1 MNSRLF
7 ECRILHDRFIPRRHR
22 FLYRVFMLAVDL
34 DELDLVAKNSRLL
47 RINRGGMFSFRESDF
62 LKTNEEVHNPSEVA
76 PAVPRADESVP
87 LKKRVIDFLQS
98 RGVSDEVTR
107 IELITMPRVAGYL
120 FNPVAFYFC
129 YDTEDRPVAAISE
142 AAQVP
147 RLGAPAG
154 VDTNRHRTRRFAFPP
169 ALHVNPEDLR

>member
-62 LKTNEEVHNPSEVA
+62 LKTN
-76 PAVPRADESVP
+76 
-87 LKKRVIDFLQS
+87 
-98 RGVSDEVTR
+98 
-107 IELITMPRVAGYL
+107 
-120 FNPVAFYFC
+120 
-129 YDTEDRPVAAISE
+129 
-142 AAQVP
+142 
-147 RLGAPAG
+147 
-154 VDTNRHRTRRFAFPP
+154 
-169 ALHVNPEDLR
+169 